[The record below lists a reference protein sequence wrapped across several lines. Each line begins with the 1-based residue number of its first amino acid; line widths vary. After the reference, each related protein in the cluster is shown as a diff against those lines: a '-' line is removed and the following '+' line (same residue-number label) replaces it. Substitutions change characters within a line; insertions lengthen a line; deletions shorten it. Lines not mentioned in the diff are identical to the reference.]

1 MKVGFSVN
9 GEAAEVDAEPREL
22 LLDVLRDHLGL
33 TGTHAGCEQGACGA
47 CTVLVD
53 GIGVRSCLMLG
64 VQVAGREITTI
75 EGVGSRGSL
84 HPVQQA
90 FSEHHGLQCGFCT
103 PGMVLTALELL
114 QRQPNPTRAE
124 IEENMAGNLCRCTGY
139 ANIVDAIEAA
149 GAVLASTSGGRDER

>member
-1 MKVGFSVN
+1 MKVRFTVN
-9 GEAAEVDAEPREL
+9 GEAADVDLEPREL
-22 LLDVLRDHLGL
+22 LLDVLRNRLGL

-53 GIGVRSCLMLG
+53 GVGMRSCLMLG
-64 VQVAGREITTI
+64 VQVAGRDVTTI
-75 EGVGSRGSL
+75 EGVGPRGGGL

-90 FSEHHGLQCGFCT
+90 FSEHHALQCGFCT

-114 QRQPNPTRAE
+114 QRQPTPTRAE

-149 GAVLASTSGGRDER
+149 GAALVAGDGREGR